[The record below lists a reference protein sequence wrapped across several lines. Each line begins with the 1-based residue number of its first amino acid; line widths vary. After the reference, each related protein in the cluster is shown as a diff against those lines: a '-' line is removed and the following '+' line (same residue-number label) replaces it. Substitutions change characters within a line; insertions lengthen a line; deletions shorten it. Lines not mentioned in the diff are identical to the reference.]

1 MTGAPTSASWPA
13 PPIFPPRRRS
23 FTPSNS
29 VDRYLAELDGS
40 LSGQIDPAL
49 EQDGIIAP
57 LGAVARATLVE
68 SIGADLELAVRDLM
82 LGGVP
87 REIAEEA
94 AVAALG
100 PAPKLGIDLLVARRR
115 RAVEAWQ
122 RGSESIWWWT
132 EPLIPVAVAVA

>member
-57 LGAVARATLVE
+57 LGR
-68 SIGADLELAVRDLM
+68 
-82 LGGVP
+82 
-87 REIAEEA
+87 
-94 AVAALG
+94 
-100 PAPKLGIDLLVARRR
+100 APKLGIDLLVARRR

-132 EPLIPVAVAVA
+132 EPLIPVAVAVAAVFMAAIAPTIAVIAGMAAQPTFGEFAIVLVPLVMG